1 MSRERNP
8 VWEVSGTRG
17 RQWTYSNLFKKAGT
31 FEAERAFGA
40 CSWGA
45 GWGPYLMQ
53 ARPTGGVLCMLICIV
68 IHRDWMFVRTKDLN
82 CGETE
87 FVDLKCVCE
96 YIVIP
101 REYFPPEIEPEV

>member
-1 MSRERNP
+1 ME
-8 VWEVSGTRG
+8 SGGDNGLTRI
-17 RQWTYSNLFKKAGT
+17 YSKKQ
-31 FEAERAFGA
+31 EPSKQNEPSVRAVGVQGGDLTL
-40 CSWGA
+40 W
-45 GWGPYLMQ
+45 

-68 IHRDWMFVRTKDLN
+68 IRRDWMFVRTKDLN

-101 REYFPPEIEPEV
+101 REYFLPEIEP